1 MVNTRDSL
9 MVRIT
14 NNNNNM
20 NTTYKELLTA
30 LQELTPE
37 QLNMNVTI
45 YDSRGDEFYP
55 AHALKVTTYIDVLD
69 NNHPY
74 IPF

>member
-14 NNNNNM
+14 NNNNM